1 MTTAASPSG
10 RSPVPP
16 DLVLLFASRVLRMFA
31 YGGLA
36 VVLALYLTEVG
47 LDAQQIGLLL
57 SLTLAGDVGVSL
69 ILTLRADRIGRRRT
83 LGVGAALML
92 LGAVVFAATG
102 EFVILLA
109 TAIVAVLSP
118 SGNEVGPFLPV
129 EQAAIGEIV
138 GAERRTRTFAWYQL
152 AGALASA
159 AGSLVG
165 GLTASTAID
174 FGAPPVDAYRV
185 VILAYG
191 AIGLAMAAVAG
202 RLSRAVEPDRP
213 RDDSIRTRFGLHRSR
228 GIVARLSALF
238 ALDAFAGGFVM
249 QSVVALWFALRWQLD
264 PAALG
269 GLFFGVNALAG
280 MSGLVAAR
288 LAERF
293 GLIATMVWTHIPS
306 NVLLILVPL
315 MPTVELAVAVL
326 LGRFAISQMDVPT
339 RQSYTVAV
347 VDPDERSAA
356 AGVTGVARTAGAAAA
371 PIVGTPLV
379 ALPVLAGGLPFLIS
393 GVLKIAYDLLLWQQF
408 RAVRPPE
415 ELGASGG
422 PGRRVR

>member
-1 MTTAASPSG
+1 VTTAASPSG

-138 GAERRTRTFAWYQL
+138 RAERRTRTFAWYQL

-288 LAERF
+288 LAER
-293 GLIATMVWTHIPS
+293 A
-306 NVLLILVPL
+306 
-315 MPTVELAVAVL
+315 
-326 LGRFAISQMDVPT
+326 
-339 RQSYTVAV
+339 
-347 VDPDERSAA
+347 
-356 AGVTGVARTAGAAAA
+356 AGAALHHGEF
-371 PIVGTPLV
+371 PQRRGMP
-379 ALPVLAGGLPFLIS
+379 P
-393 GVLKIAYDLLLWQQF
+393 
-408 RAVRPPE
+408 AVRKDR
-415 ELGASGG
+415 LGRLSLA
-422 PGRRVR
+422 PLREREI